1 MLSLTHI
8 SRHLRLMLTALT
20 LLCVMAL
27 NHREVT
33 TYVGA
38 AKAGTG
44 QQVQKTA
51 TERHGTV
58 KQKVSLEA
66 PHAFLVLQLDA
77 CTHNLL
83 RVAFPLPASPV
94 LATLPLTAPVS
105 GFFKTFLSAL
115 IQAQAP

>member
-1 MLSLTHI
+1 MLPLPNI
-8 SRHLRLMLTALT
+8 SRHIRVMLTALT

-33 TYVGA
+33 TYVA
-38 AKAGTG
+38 AANTKSG

-51 TERHGTV
+51 AERHGTV

-66 PHAFLVLQLDA
+66 PHAFLVLQLAA
-77 CTHNLL
+77 CASLP
-83 RVAFPLPASPV
+83 RVEFTPPVTVEPAALPFSSPIR
-94 LATLPLTAPVS
+94 
-105 GFFKTFLSAL
+105 GFFKTFLSAA